1 MKFVEDRLI
10 LISRLP
16 KNSDEVLDLV
26 RDRGIVDRK
35 EVSETLGISPSA
47 ALYRLKRLLR
57 EGFICSFTMPQKIGA
72 PGRPK
77 TYYTIV
83 GGSL

>member
-1 MKFVEDRLI
+1 MKFVEDHLI
-10 LISRLP
+10 LISRIP
-16 KNSDEVLDLV
+16 KNSNKVLDLIM
-26 RDRGIVDRK
+26 DRGIVDRK

-47 ALYRLKRLLR
+47 ALTRLKRLLR
-57 EGFICSFTMPQKIGA
+57 DGLICSFTMPRRIGA
-72 PGRPK
+72 PGRPR